1 MNRRIVSRESLLRS
15 SRSVSARVRITA
27 RFAILSPSL
36 LFYFISFFSFFSFS
50 FHRAKKRNGET
61 GVGLQRVT
69 RSQDKSALE

>member
-36 LFYFISFFSFFSFS
+36 LFYFISFFSFFSFFRS
-50 FHRAKKRNGET
+50 IERKKGMEKLGWDYN
-61 GVGLQRVT
+61 
-69 RSQDKSALE
+69 ALHVRKINLR